1 MINYYELGPHK
12 LLNEIVMVGS
22 HDAGVTF
29 GKGNTQ
35 TQDLDI
41 YEQAEAGV
49 RFFDI
54 RITAAVVKK
63 GGAAD
68 VMALKA
74 YHGKGPESKKAAINI
89 RTGHTE
95 RAKVK
100 SLWAGEYGM
109 TLSKMLSDASKF
121 VTKNNTEFL
130 ILKFDKCH
138 NWPMIAEACVNVLG
152 PDVIYTYSGTGDLNS
167 KSLRE
172 LRGKV
177 IVIFQEKGR
186 QAVRQLYGP
195 DQGILGFTNLWNGGA
210 YKDDYPG
217 LQYKGKGGT
226 SIFKP
231 FNKVE
236 QNIKKQTKV
245 MTATSRKVKS
255 GKWYKRKT
263 KIRVDDNPSIVG
275 MMYWTTTGINESI
288 RDRDSGM
295 WTQPNVQRMQSMWNN
310 GLESAIAS
318 RTDKLSRIDGFDK
331 GAVLKAFMPNIV
343 MIDFADPTKCKHIF
357 ELNTVPPT
365 FLISSMQNFRLL
377 DTATH
382 G

>member
-1 MINYYELGPHK
+1 MISYYELGPYK
-12 LLNEIVMVGS
+12 KLNEIVMVGS
-22 HDAGVTF
+22 HDAGIIS

-41 YEQAEAGV
+41 YEQAQAGV

-54 RITAAVVKK
+54 RITGAVVKK
-63 GGAAD
+63 GGAND
-68 VMALKA
+68 VMALKS
-74 YHGKGPESKKAAINI
+74 YHGKGRARTRAAVDI
-89 RTGHTE
+89 RTGQAG

-100 SLWAGEYGM
+100 NLWAGAYGL
-109 TLSKMLSDASKF
+109 TLSRMLSESSKF
-121 VTKNNTEFL
+121 VSENPTEFL

-138 NWPMIAEACVNVLG
+138 NYDMIAEACVNVLG
-152 PDVIYTYSGTGDLNS
+152 ANIYTDGGNLNG

-177 IVIFQEKGR
+177 IVLFNKKGL
-186 QAVRQLYGP
+186 QTVQHQYGP
-195 DQGILGFTNLWNGGA
+195 AQGILSFSNLWNGGS
-210 YKDDYPG
+210 YKDRFDG
-217 LQYKGKGGT
+217 LQYKGEGGT

-231 FNKVE
+231 FNKID
-236 QNIKKQTKV
+236 QNVRKQTKV
-245 MTATSRKVKS
+245 MTATTRKVKS

-288 RDRDSGM
+288 RDRNDGM
-295 WTQPNVQRMQSMWNN
+295 WTQPNVQRLHSMWNN

-318 RTDKLSRIDGFDK
+318 RTEKLSRIDGFDK
-331 GAVLKAFMPNIV
+331 AAVLKAFMPNIV
-343 MIDFADPTKCKHIF
+343 MIDFADAEKCRHIF
-357 ELNTVPPT
+357 ELNTTPPT
-365 FLISSMQNFRLL
+365 FLIQSLQNFHLL
-377 DTATH
+377 DSPTH

>member
-1 MINYYELGPHK
+1 
-12 LLNEIVMVGS
+12 
-22 HDAGVTF
+22 
-29 GKGNTQ
+29 
-35 TQDLDI
+35 
-41 YEQAEAGV
+41 
-49 RFFDI
+49 
-54 RITAAVVKK
+54 
-63 GGAAD
+63 
-68 VMALKA
+68 
-74 YHGKGPESKKAAINI
+74 
-89 RTGHTE
+89 
-95 RAKVK
+95 
-100 SLWAGEYGM
+100 
-109 TLSKMLSDASKF
+109 MLSDASKF

-138 NWPMIAEACVNVLG
+138 NWPMIAKACVDVLG

>member
-12 LLNEIVMVGS
+12 QLNEIVMVGS

-41 YEQAEAGV
+41 YEQAQAGV

-54 RITAAVVKK
+54 RITGAVVKK
-63 GGAAD
+63 GGASD

-74 YHGKGPESKKAAINI
+74 YHGKGPESKKSAIDI
-89 RTGHTE
+89 RTGHAQ

-121 VTKNNTEFL
+121 VTENNTEFL

-138 NWPMIAEACVNVLG
+138 NWPMIAKACVDVLG
-152 PDVIYTYSGTGDLNS
+152 QDIIYKYTGTGDLNS
-167 KSLRE
+167 RSLKE

-186 QAVRQLYGP
+186 EAVKHLYSP
-195 DQGILGFTNLWNGGA
+195 AQGILGFTNLWNGGA
-210 YKDDYPG
+210 YKGQYAG

-231 FNKVE
+231 FNKID
-236 QNIKKQTKV
+236 QNIIKQTKV

-288 RDRDSGM
+288 RDRDTGM
-295 WTQPNVQRMQSMWNN
+295 WTQPNVQRLQSMWNN

-318 RTDKLSRIDGFDK
+318 RTDKLSSIEGFDK
-331 GAVLKAFMPNIV
+331 SAVLKAFMPNIV
-343 MIDFADPTKCKHIF
+343 MIDFADSEKCKHIF
-357 ELNTVPPT
+357 ELNTIPPT
-365 FLISSMQNFRLL
+365 FLIESIQNFQLME
-377 DTATH
+377 
-382 G
+382 